1 MDFVSQLSN
10 SVAYSLHQ
18 ATYNPEAEAYTKQ
31 QAAKAEAEKKA
42 TLKKADK
49 EKADKEQAIANAKAA
64 ADAETAKKAEAE
76 RSTFSLS
83 RLLSRIFGYMFA
95 VILILGC
102 IALACVGASYATN
115 LNVYRPLPQRIF
127 YAVYGF
133 AFWIPVVL
141 YSGIY
146 REWWL
151 QKPSITYGPLP
162 LFDQPFEYPLLQ
174 AMFGWTTFTP
184 DARMESLKEWTT
196 TNPTS

>member
-10 SVAYSLHQ
+10 SVTYSLHQ
-18 ATYNPEAEAYTKQ
+18 ATYNPEAEAYTKE
-31 QAAKAEAEKKA
+31 QAKKAEAEKKA
-42 TLKKADK
+42 TLKKA
-49 EKADKEQAIANAKAA
+49 EQETANKEQAEKEAKEAVMKEAA
-64 ADAETAKKAEAE
+64 AKTEAE
-76 RSTFSLS
+76 RSTFSIY
-83 RLLSRIFGYMFA
+83 RLLSRIVGYMFA
-95 VILILGC
+95 VVLILGC

-127 YAVYGF
+127 YAIYGF

-151 QKPSITYGPLP
+151 QKPSIKYGPLP

-174 AMFGWTTFTP
+174 MLFGWTTFIP
-184 DARMESLKEWTT
+184 DDRMENLKEWTQV
-196 TNPTS
+196 TS